1 MKFLLALFLGLATAA
16 AWTGFKTENSLQLQV
31 NPGQTLRLELSS
43 GDYRIEP
50 GANDQI
56 LVISR
61 KNPVSP
67 MKSRVSAST
76 SNAQEACVKVNAPQ
90 NYSAVIQ
97 VPQKLHSKSSS
108 QWRQAS
114 GEWNQRR

>member
-1 MKFLLALFLGLATAA
+1 MKLLLTVLMLLATSA

-31 NPGQTLRLELSS
+31 NPGQALRLELSS

-61 KNPVSP
+61 KDFN
-67 MKSRVSAST
+67 
-76 SNAQEACVKVNAPQ
+76 
-90 NYSAVIQ
+90 
-97 VPQKLHSKSSS
+97 
-108 QWRQAS
+108 QADARPRF
-114 GEWNQRR
+114 GVDHL